1 MMGTAVDVSSSFRE
15 AGVTSPNFTEE
26 KSDRSPVHSV
36 VHHTGI
42 THHFTH
48 INLCA
53 KFLQN
58 WDNYSNLLFILLKEI
73 SRQDHES
80 KGQTRTFSN
89 YASTVS
95 FLNACL
101 DRQTYYTSQISIIQ
115 PPSCFFVL
123 LVLCCS
129 SNRHLQMDD
138 FKCISVLGRGHFG
151 KV

>member
-26 KSDRSPVHSV
+26 KSDRSPVHTV
-36 VHHTGI
+36 VHH

-48 INLCA
+48 VNFYA
-53 KFLQN
+53 KLLQN
-58 WDNYSNLLFILLKEI
+58 WDDYSNLLFILLKEI

-95 FLNACL
+95 VVNGCL

-115 PPSCFFVL
+115 PASCC
-123 LVLCCS
+123 LCASC
-129 SNRHLQMDD
+129 
-138 FKCISVLGRGHFG
+138 SVLQF
-151 KV
+151 